1 MTQEVP
7 FKGLDYEKISAR
19 IRRKET
25 PELFKASAGD
35 AVLMTVRNVVVSCL
49 ADEPMKR
56 PSIKTAFDHLK
67 SSLLFLTNAFT
78 DAGVV
83 GRTGLA
89 AELSD
94 SSEKPRPL
102 SSLTIQEAI
111 FLVAELNGGENAVRH
126 LQQIKNI
133 SGEQLATYVDAD
145 VRELRQ
151 DLQIE

>member
-1 MTQEVP
+1 
-7 FKGLDYEKISAR
+7 
-19 IRRKET
+19 
-25 PELFKASAGD
+25 
-35 AVLMTVRNVVVSCL
+35 
-49 ADEPMKR
+49 MKR

-83 GRTGLA
+83 DRTGLA

-133 SGEQLATYVDAD
+133 SGEQLATYVDVD